1 MKRILGEAKTIR
13 QLLSGAKYSI
23 DYYQREYKW
32 ETKQVQE
39 LIGDLTGK
47 FLDEHDASEERSAVE
62 KYGHY
67 FLGSIIIS
75 SKDAMKFIVDG
86 QQRLT
91 TLTLLLIYLNNLQRG
106 ISEGD
111 RVAIEELVFSTRFG
125 KKSFNIDVD
134 ERAECMEALFEG
146 RNDFDAEGRGEAVA
160 NLVQRYHDIDK
171 E

>member
-1 MKRILGEAKTIR
+1 MRNILGEAKTIR

-32 ETKQVQE
+32 EAKQVGE
-39 LIGDLTGK
+39 LINDLTTK
-47 FLDEHDASEERSAVE
+47 FLEDYEDGDERVAVE
-62 KYGHY
+62 GYGHY

-75 SKDAMKFIVDG
+75 SKEARKFIVDG

-106 ISEGD
+106 RPETGRSP
-111 RVAIEELVFSTRFG
+111 IEELIFSTRFG
-125 KKSFNIDVD
+125 TKSFNIDED
-134 ERAECMEALFEG
+134 DRDECMEALFEG
-146 RNDFDAEGRGEAVA
+146 RAFDVDGKAEAVA
-160 NLVQRYHDIDK
+160 NRDGRY